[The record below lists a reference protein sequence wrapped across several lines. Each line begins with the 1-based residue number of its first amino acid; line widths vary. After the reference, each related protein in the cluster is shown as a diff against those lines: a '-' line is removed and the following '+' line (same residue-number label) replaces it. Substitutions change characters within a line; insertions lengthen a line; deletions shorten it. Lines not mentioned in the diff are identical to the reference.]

1 MPPDL
6 PRRSL
11 TDEVVGIPPVSLD
24 GPVARP
30 EHSRM
35 LVLKEVKKVYEGKA
49 RVVALDG
56 VSLAIG
62 AGEMVAVV
70 GPSGSGKSTL
80 LNLMG
85 GLDVPTSGAL
95 LVAGKDLA
103 TKSEEERSLFRRTH
117 VSYVF
122 QAYHLMPTLSA
133 AQNVELPLHLAGRAA
148 AEARERAA
156 KALDEVGLA
165 ARTTHLP
172 DELSGGERQRVAIA
186 RALVTG
192 APLLLA
198 DEPTGNLDTAKGE
211 EILQLLKSIHE
222 VRGTTIVMVT
232 HDPHA
237 AAACERVVKLRDG
250 SVVEDTRG

>member
-1 MPPDL
+1 
-6 PRRSL
+6 
-11 TDEVVGIPPVSLD
+11 
-24 GPVARP
+24 
-30 EHSRM
+30 M
-35 LVLKEVKKVYEGKA
+35 LQLKDVRKVYEGKA

-56 VSLAIG
+56 VTLSIG
-62 AGEMVAVV
+62 AGEMVAVM

-80 LNLMG
+80 LHLMG
-85 GLDVPTSGAL
+85 GLDVPTSGAI
-95 LVAGKDLA
+95 LVAGEDLA
-103 TKSEEERSLFRRTH
+103 TKGEEERSLFRRTH

-122 QAYHLMPTLSA
+122 QAYHLMPTLTA
-133 AQNVELPLHLAGRAA
+133 AQNVELPLHLAGRPA

-156 KALDEVGLA
+156 KALAEVGLG

-198 DEPTGNLDTAKGE
+198 DEPTGNLDTARGE
-211 EILQLLKSIHE
+211 EILGLLRSIHAGK
-222 VRGTTIVMVT
+222 GTTIVMVT

-237 AAACERVVKLRDG
+237 AEACERVVRFRDG

>member
-1 MPPDL
+1 
-6 PRRSL
+6 
-11 TDEVVGIPPVSLD
+11 
-24 GPVARP
+24 
-30 EHSRM
+30 M
-35 LVLKEVKKVYEGKA
+35 LQLKDVRKVYEGKA

-56 VSLAIG
+56 VTLSIG
-62 AGEMVAVV
+62 AGEMVAVM

-85 GLDVPTSGAL
+85 GLDVPTAGAL
-95 LVAGKDLA
+95 LVAGEDLA
-103 TKSEEERSLFRRTH
+103 RKGEEERSLFRRTH

-122 QAYHLMPTLSA
+122 QAYHLMPTLTA
-133 AQNVELPLHLAGRAA
+133 AQNVELPLHLAGRPA

-156 KALDEVGLA
+156 RALAEVGLA
-165 ARTTHLP
+165 ERTTHLP

-198 DEPTGNLDTAKGE
+198 DEPTGNLDTARGE
-211 EILQLLKSIHE
+211 EILGLLRSIHAGK
-222 VRGTTIVMVT
+222 GTTIVMVT

-237 AAACERVVKLRDG
+237 AAACERVVRFRDG
-250 SVVEDTRG
+250 KVVEDTRG

>member
-1 MPPDL
+1 
-6 PRRSL
+6 
-11 TDEVVGIPPVSLD
+11 
-24 GPVARP
+24 
-30 EHSRM
+30 M
-35 LVLKEVKKVYEGKA
+35 LQLKDVRKVYEGKA

-56 VSLAIG
+56 VTLSIG
-62 AGEMVAVV
+62 AGEMVAVM

-95 LVAGKDLA
+95 RVAGEDLA
-103 TKSEEERSLFRRTH
+103 TKTEEERSLFRRTH

-122 QAYHLMPTLSA
+122 QSYHLMPTLSA
-133 AQNVELPLHLAGRAA
+133 AQNVELPLHLAGRPAG
-148 AEARERAA
+148 EARERAL
-156 KALDEVGLA
+156 KTLEEVGLA
-165 ARTTHLP
+165 ARATHLP

-192 APLLLA
+192 APLVLA

-237 AAACERVVKLRDG
+237 AAACERVVTFRDG
-250 SVVEDTRG
+250 CVMEDTRG